1 MHVDVSACA
10 ESHTPTVN
18 QHCQMTCKYGQLFR
32 FHTILGDAVCVGT
45 AAAIKWFLH
54 FDGRLL
60 DAALPAHWNP
70 LLGARSVVAISGD
83 VHKRLSKMLMVAFMT
98 RALEGYVLM
107 TQHTTAASLAE
118 ISTNKSMD
126 YIRFLL
132 LVIRVRGFFPA
143 VKNGCF
149 SRP

>member
-1 MHVDVSACA
+1 
-10 ESHTPTVN
+10 
-18 QHCQMTCKYGQLFR
+18 MTCKYGQLFR

-83 VHKRLSKMLMVAFMT
+83 VHKRLFTT
-98 RALEGYVLM
+98 RALEGYVPM
-107 TQHTTAASLAE
+107 TQRTTAAFLAE

-126 YIRFLL
+126 LFGPTKSFTMNIYDLRSSF
-132 LVIRVRGFFPA
+132 GPH
-143 VKNGCF
+143 GH
-149 SRP
+149 